1 MKTPVKVGLT
11 VAVVVAL
18 ALALIYAQMS
28 PTRSAD
34 YNLDA
39 KKMELL
45 VSEILPPTQ
54 QQQLAS
60 NPDQKK
66 QLAQRLKEL
75 LAIAQVAEREG
86 FADRD
91 DVKSQITLQTD
102 LALREAYEKKNP
114 DVKIT
119 DEEVSAYHQSHP
131 TEWNAFLEANPQ
143 FKANAQGQQGEGIKK
158 EFGQIKL
165 LADRARK
172 DGLDQDEATKVRMLI
187 ERSQALARAYVGD
200 LQKNADKLV
209 TDADIEQYYNEH
221 KDEFEEAKVRHILI
235 GTKEEH
241 SADDGHGH
249 AKDDVDKAGKGLTKE
264 QARQKAQGVLD
275 RVRKGEDFAK
285 LAQEFSD
292 DPGSKDKGGLYDF
305 FGRGSMVPEFDKA
318 SFTLK
323 PGEISDLV
331 ETEYGYHI
339 IKVEEQRTASLT
351 DQATRQKIVEKL
363 KQEKLESRIKEI
375 ADSST
380 VQVAEDFEVKVSQ
393 TPPPQVMPGSSPHG
407 VPPPPPQEEK
417 K

>member
-11 VAVVVAL
+11 VAVVL
-18 ALALIYAQMS
+18 ALVGALFYAQLS

-34 YNLDA
+34 YNLDT
-39 KKMELL
+39 KEMELL

-86 FADRD
+86 FADHD
-91 DVKSQITLQTD
+91 DVKSQIALQTD

-114 DVKIT
+114 DVKVT
-119 DEEVSAYHQSHP
+119 DEEVSAYHQAHP
-131 TEWNAFLEANPQ
+131 AEWNAFLEANPQ

-172 DGLDQDEATKVRMLI
+172 DGLDQQDATKVRMKI

-209 TDADIEQYYNEH
+209 TDADVEQYYNEH
-221 KDEFEEAKVRHILI
+221 KSEFEEAKVRHILVS
-235 GTKEEH
+235 TKEEH
-241 SADDGHGH
+241 SEDDGHGH
-249 AKDDVDKAGKGLTKE
+249 GKDDAAKAGKGLTKE
-264 QARQKAQGVLD
+264 QARQKAQGLLE

-285 LAQEFSD
+285 LAQENSD

-305 FGRGSMVPEFDKA
+305 FARGSMVPEFEKA

-331 ETEYGYHI
+331 ETEYGFHI
-339 IKVEEQRTASLT
+339 IKVEEQRTAPLD

-375 ADSST
+375 ADAST

-393 TPPPQVMPGSSPHG
+393 PPPPQVMPGSSP
-407 VPPPPPQEEK
+407 QEDK

>member
-1 MKTPVKVGLT
+1 
-11 VAVVVAL
+11 
-18 ALALIYAQMS
+18 
-28 PTRSAD
+28 
-34 YNLDA
+34 
-39 KKMELL
+39 
-45 VSEILPPTQ
+45 
-54 QQQLAS
+54 
-60 NPDQKK
+60 
-66 QLAQRLKEL
+66 
-75 LAIAQVAEREG
+75 VAEREG
-86 FADRD
+86 FADHD
-91 DVKSQITLQTD
+91 DVKSQIALQTD

-114 DVKIT
+114 DVKVT
-119 DEEVSAYHQSHP
+119 DEEVSAYHQAHP
-131 TEWNAFLEANPQ
+131 AEWNAFLEANPQ

-172 DGLDQDEATKVRMLI
+172 DGLDQQDATKVRMKI

-209 TDADIEQYYNEH
+209 TDADVEQYYNEH
-221 KDEFEEAKVRHILI
+221 KSEFEEAKVRHILVS
-235 GTKEEH
+235 TKEEH
-241 SADDGHGH
+241 SEDDGHGH
-249 AKDDVDKAGKGLTKE
+249 GKDDAAKAGKGLTKE
-264 QARQKAQGVLD
+264 QARQKAQGLLE

-285 LAQEFSD
+285 LAQENSD

-305 FGRGSMVPEFDKA
+305 FARGSMVPEFEKA

-331 ETEYGYHI
+331 ETEYGFHI
-339 IKVEEQRTASLT
+339 IKVEEQRTAPLD

-375 ADSST
+375 ADAST

-393 TPPPQVMPGSSPHG
+393 PPPPQVMPGSSP
-407 VPPPPPQEEK
+407 QEDK